1 MIQTLYSLFQICGIC
16 LLLALTIHLSA
27 AKGKGKSG
35 SNPGKGNSGSNPG
48 NSGSNP
54 GKGNTG
60 KGQGNSGSDNN
71 SQIPNRACNGLVQFI
86 SVEEEGFIQ
95 TPKYPQKYDANQDC
109 RWKFFAQQYEVR
121 DSTTFVSALN
131 SYKTNT
137 IRLHDT
143 VTACIFEIT
152 NSTVNECS
160 SMKFSSRRI

>member
-1 MIQTLYSLFQICGIC
+1 M
-16 LLLALTIHLSA
+16 LLALTIHLSA

-35 SNPGKGNSGSNPG
+35 ASNPGKGNSGSNPG
-48 NSGSNP
+48 KGNT

-121 DSTTFVSALN
+121 DSTTVCV
-131 SYKTNT
+131 
-137 IRLHDT
+137 I
-143 VTACIFEIT
+143 
-152 NSTVNECS
+152 
-160 SMKFSSRRI
+160 